1 MIKCLQDRKASVLA
15 TAKWLA
21 RDWDETSNRVRS
33 PSIYDKGLILAS
45 LLEEIDNANLLS
57 ASHSTQFYFL
67 QRCLGIDTNLDIWYE
82 EFIIRTPSSS
92 YWPTPT
98 VIRSDCISAAPG
110 AEGRPRLSFA
120 NLSIASTTVT
130 FWALKIIISSTI
142 ASVCSTIVLPTSC
155 SKSVVSLNAVGT
167 ISTGL
172 EGITEPSDPVSS
184 RDEVFAKAQ
193 RLSNEFNFAQRKDIA
208 TLIIR
213 SMPYCLNFN
222 MGLLGPQKAFFALR
236 TALSVLKSNPSPEQT
251 WVKSNHKIL
260 AERYVKST
268 PDGSRL
274 QRPVLDMC
282 CSLPNTSQYHLIYEF
297 FLATFDELSTSRPL
311 YINSEHHSRRF

>member
-21 RDWDETSNRVRS
+21 RDWDETSNRIRS
-33 PSIYDKGLILAS
+33 PSIYDKGLLLAS

-82 EFIIRTPSSS
+82 EFTITTPSSS

-98 VIRSDCISAAPG
+98 MIRSECPSAAPG
-110 AEGRPRLSFA
+110 PEGRHRLSFA
-120 NLSIASTTVT
+120 NLAIASTTVT

-172 EGITEPSDPVSS
+172 EGIVDHSDPASS
-184 RDEVFAKAQ
+184 PSEIFAKAQ
-193 RLSNEFNFAQRKDIA
+193 RLSNEYNFAQRKDIA
-208 TLIIR
+208 TLVIR

-251 WVKSNHKIL
+251 WVKSNHKRL
-260 AERYVKST
+260 AERYVKSM
-268 PDGSRL
+268 PDSNRL
-274 QRPVLDMC
+274 RCPIFNIC
-282 CSLPNTSQYHLIYEF
+282 YSLPKTFQYHLIYQL

-311 YINSEHHSRRF
+311 YIRVPLC